1 MRVQNKVAFG
11 VLMATTALVLPGTAY
26 AQIEEVTVTASRVGA
41 TDLQKTPI
49 AISAYSGAQI
59 ERTFSYGLKDLIQLT
74 PNIAVAQNSSFAQ
87 VYIRG
92 IGSNNVFNGSDPSS
106 AVQVDGIYM
115 ARPNSQFVNFYDVE
129 RVEVLRGPQGT
140 LYGRNATGGVINVIS
155 RKPSTEKLDAK
166 AQETIGN
173 YGFTRTE
180 GYVNVP
186 VTDKVAASLSAYYV
200 YGDPKR
206 TNIIPTGNDIDNQ
219 NQGGARGQ
227 VLVKLTDN
235 IESITRFDFDSAYT
249 HPMGFAKPLFRYTPF
264 TNTILGDYS
273 KVALNQ
279 TNLGTVRDYG
289 GSEELNWQLGNGM
302 VLKSLTGAR
311 HNLTKSRTDT
321 DSSETNTT
329 VSNIYESQRQFS
341 QEVNL
346 SGKIGALDFVGGL
359 YYFFE
364 QNQSRNVIEARVPNT
379 GTAINPSVHTN
390 AYAAY
395 TQGTYHVTDQLSGTV
410 GARYTQEQKDFYNT
424 SGTLNLASM
433 QYINNGPIKTIAKGK
448 YYSFTPKF
456 GVEYSPTKDIML
468 FASVTKG
475 FKSGGFNQ
483 TNTNPFGGFA
493 PEKLWS
499 YEAGVKTEWLNKRLR
514 VNFTGF
520 KYNYDNLQVQAF
532 IRPGVTDIT
541 NASDAEVWGL
551 ELETIVEPVKG
562 LLFTANL
569 SKLQATYLTFPAA
582 PGPGG
587 ITVNATGNYLNSA
600 PPYMVNFAADYTYD
614 LAGGDMLFA
623 HADYLWTDKQYF
635 VASNDPQQ
643 SQGAYGLLNASIGYE
658 SPDGKWRASLWGKN
672 LTGKQY
678 VNTTATVSAVVSGRP
693 GDLRTFGARLS
704 WKL

>member
-1 MRVQNKVAFG
+1 MS
-11 VLMATTALVLPGTAY
+11 TTALVLPGRAY
-26 AQIEEVTVTASRVGA
+26 AQLEEITVTASKVGA

-49 AISAYSGAQI
+49 AISAFSAAQI
-59 ERTFSYGLKDLIQLT
+59 ERTYSYGLKDLVQLT
-74 PNIAVAQNSSFAQ
+74 PNLAVAQNSSFAQ

-115 ARPNSQFVNFYDVE
+115 ARPNAQFVNFYDVE

-155 RKPSTEKLDAK
+155 RRPGDVLEAK
-166 AQETIGN
+166 AQETVGN
-173 YGFTRTE
+173 YGLTRTE
-180 GYVNVP
+180 GYVSAP
-186 VTDKVAASLSAYYV
+186 LTDRVSVSLSGYYV
-200 YGDPKR
+200 HQLPKR
-206 TNIIPTGNDIDNQ
+206 QNIVVTGNDIDDQ
-219 NQGGARGQ
+219 NQGGVRGQ
-227 VLVKLTDN
+227 ILVKITDD
-235 IESITRFDFDSAYT
+235 IESLTRFDFDSRYE
-249 HPMGFAKPLFRYTPF
+249 HSMGNVKPLFKYTPA

-289 GSEELNWQLGNGM
+289 GSEELTAKLGNGM
-302 VLKSLTGAR
+302 VLKSLTGYR
-311 HNLTKSRTDT
+311 RNVTKSRTDT
-321 DSSETNTT
+321 DSSELNTT
-329 VSNIYESQRQFS
+329 VSNIKEMQRQFS
-341 QEVNL
+341 EELNL
-346 SGKIGALDFVGGL
+346 SGKIGALDFVAGV
-359 YYFFE
+359 YYFHE
-364 QNQSRNVIEARVPNT
+364 QIASQNLIEARVPNT
-379 GTAINPSVHTN
+379 GTAINPRVSTN

-395 TQGTYHVTDQLSGTV
+395 TQGTYHFTDQISATLG
-410 GARYTQEQKDFYNT
+410 GRYTQEEKDFYNT
-424 SGTLNLASM
+424 SGTTNLTSA
-433 QYINNGPIKTIAKGK
+433 QYINNGPIRTTAQGK

-468 FASVTKG
+468 FASITKG

-499 YEAGVKTEWLNKRLR
+499 YEAGVKSEWLNKRLR
-514 VNFTGF
+514 LNLTGF

-541 NASDAEVWGL
+541 NASDAEVWGV
-551 ELETIVEPVKG
+551 ELEAIVEPVKG
-562 LLFTANL
+562 LLLSANL
-569 SKLQATYLTFPAA
+569 AKLEATYLSFPAA

-600 PPYMVNFAADYTYD
+600 PPYTANLSAEYTYD
-614 LAGGDMLFA
+614 LAGGDMLFSRV
-623 HADYLWTDKQYF
+623 DYLWQDKQFF

-643 SQGAYGLLNASIGYE
+643 KQGAYGLLNASFGYE
-658 SPDGKWRASLWGKN
+658 FSDGKWRVSLWGKN

-693 GDLRTFGARLS
+693 GDPRTFGARLA